1 MNRYYY
7 DFHVHSCL
15 SPCGDDDMTP
25 NNIAGM
31 ASLAGLNIVALTD
44 HNSARNCPAF
54 FAVAKRYGIIPVAG
68 MELTTAE
75 EIHVVCLFEW
85 LDDALRFN
93 DMVDGH
99 VIDIKNRPDIFGNQ
113 YVMDENDQ
121 VVSVVDRLLITAT
134 DISIDCVPQ
143 LVKEYNG
150 ICFPAHIDRETNGII
165 SILGTFPEELEFIW
179 AEFHD
184 ADKKD
189 EYIDKYAALKNKRF
203 VVGSDAHYL
212 EQIQDKQF
220 SFELDDEPYSSAAVR
235 KELFLYLRGDKV

>member
-54 FAVAKRYGIIPVAG
+54 FAAAKRYGIIPIAG

-75 EIHVVCLFEW
+75 EIHVVCLFEE

-184 ADKKD
+184 VDKKD

>member
-54 FAVAKRYGIIPVAG
+54 FAAAQRYGIIPIAG

-75 EIHVVCLFEW
+75 EIHVVCLFEE

-93 DMVDGH
+93 NMVDGH

-113 YVMDENDQ
+113 FVMDENDQ
-121 VVSVVDRLLITAT
+121 VVSVIDRLLITAT

-184 ADKKD
+184 VDKKD